1 MEPIVREAVVQ
12 RLERIEALDPIAQR
26 VQDLVRR
33 LIPQESQLK
42 DAVSGT
48 WLGHPVHPPL
58 TDVVI
63 GAWMSA
69 GFLDLFGGDDSEQ
82 AADRLVGLGVVA
94 AVPTAI
100 AGLSDWSELFGGL
113 RRVGSLHAI
122 GNTTALG
129 FQSMSWLARKRGRR
143 SLGIGLSMVGA
154 AVASGSA
161 WLGGH
166 LSFGRGVG
174 VNQTAFESLPSE
186 WTPVIEE
193 DRLEE
198 GKLQHASVDGVSI
211 AIVKTGDRI
220 HAMLDRCSHRGCS
233 LHQGE
238 FDGTTITCPCHG
250 STFRLDGTIVKGP
263 ATSPQPSFDVRVT
276 SGRVEISPG
285 RVD

>member
-1 MEPIVREAVVQ
+1 MEPIVREALVQ
-12 RLERIEALDPIAQR
+12 RLERLEALDPIAQR
-26 VQDLVRR
+26 LREIVRR
-33 LIPQESQLK
+33 MIPQESQLK
-42 DAVSGT
+42 DALSGT

-69 GFLDLFGGDDSEQ
+69 AFLDWFGGNDSER
-82 AADRLVGLGVVA
+82 AAERLVGLGVVA
-94 AVPTAI
+94 AVPTAM
-100 AGLSDWSELFGGL
+100 AGLSDWADLFGGR

-143 SLGIGLSMVGA
+143 GLGLGLSMMGG
-154 AVASGSA
+154 AVATASA

-166 LSFGRGVG
+166 LSLGLGVG
-174 VNQTAFESLPSE
+174 VNQTVFESLPSE
-186 WTPVIEE
+186 WTPIIEE
-193 DRLEE
+193 DRLQE

-211 AIVKTGDRI
+211 AVVKSRDRI
-220 HAMLDRCSHRGCS
+220 HAMVDRCSHRGCS
-233 LHQGE
+233 LHEGK

-250 STFRLDGTIVKGP
+250 SSFRLDGTIVKGP

-276 SGRVEISPG
+276 SGRVEIRSSG
-285 RVD
+285 MQ